1 MAAMRFL
8 LHKLGRAQASCVRGC
23 VLSVRPIG
31 RAHAHPFDHCEWHAR
46 THTLHGGGWWG
57 TWARSRRVSLS
68 ACTSRGKAGVHST
81 TVTAARQGASEAATC
96 GLRTIK
102 CPPQKSKPPAPSPPH
117 PQEPG
122 ADAPRPLAPPVTG
135 DPQEPPTPPDPS
147 LHVLAITCDSFSPT
161 YAPKL
166 EWKPPRLEVSETAN
180 LNSTGGLRVRRTR
193 AANAHISES
202 ADEPA
207 SDEHGTCHLA
217 ERTEGTCGIIDSR
230 RPAAQA
236 GRAGVLDPRP
246 HLPSHA
252 DWAGAS
258 RDSRG

>member
-1 MAAMRFL
+1 MPTTAMWVFGLEAMRFL
-8 LHKLGRAQASCVRGC
+8 LHKRWRSQASTCVRAAHRA
-23 VLSVRPIG
+23 RP
-31 RAHAHPFDHCEWHAR
+31 
-46 THTLHGGGWWG
+46 
-57 TWARSRRVSLS
+57 RSPIRPWRVPL
-68 ACTSRGKAGVHST
+68 
-81 TVTAARQGASEAATC
+81 ARQGASEAATC

-122 ADAPRPLAPPVTG
+122 ADAPPTCAPRDRCDPNAVT
-135 DPQEPPTPPDPS
+135 PRTPPPPHPPTPRDPS

-161 YAPKL
+161 CTYAPKL
-166 EWKPPRLEVSETAN
+166 EWKPPRLKCRNGES
-180 LNSTGGLRVRRTR
+180 LNTSGGLRLRRTR
-193 AANAHISES
+193 AAHSHISES

>member
-1 MAAMRFL
+1 MPGFYKRYNT
-8 LHKLGRAQASCVRGC
+8 R
-23 VLSVRPIG
+23 
-31 RAHAHPFDHCEWHAR
+31 D
-46 THTLHGGGWWG
+46 
-57 TWARSRRVSLS
+57 
-68 ACTSRGKAGVHST
+68 T
-81 TVTAARQGASEAATC
+81 TVTAPLLRQLGRVRAR
-96 GLRTIK
+96 LRLVDCERSSAPLK
-102 CPPQKSKPPAPSPPH
+102 SQNPQPPAPRTPRSQVRTPP
-117 PQEPG
+117 
-122 ADAPRPLAPPVTG
+122 PLAPPRDRCDQHCG
-135 DPQEPPTPPDPS
+135 DPQDPPTPHPPTPRDPS

-161 YAPKL
+161 CTYTPKL
-166 EWKPPRLEVSETAN
+166 EWKPPRLEVPKRRKFELHWRTSI
-180 LNSTGGLRVRRTR
+180 VRRTR
-193 AANAHISES
+193 AAHSHISES